1 MMQNNYKTSHT
12 ANSSMESS
20 DKQVIAK
27 MVDSASAFHK
37 VIVQPQTSVSIKNVA
52 VSFKTPKGIYTAV
65 KNIDLDIRKGEIVA
79 LIGHSG
85 CGKSTLMNT
94 ISGMVKPSSGEV
106 IANGKRVTGPGPDR
120 GIVFQNYS
128 LLPWLSVYRNIYE
141 AVDSVMKDMSST
153 EKKDHVEQ
161 NLKMVNLYE
170 HKDKLPG
177 QLSGGMKQRV
187 AIARA
192 FAINPSILLLDE
204 PFGALDAL
212 TKSNMHVELLKLWN
226 LDNRN
231 KTIIMV
237 THDIEEAIFLADRVV
252 VMNNGPAATI
262 KEIVDVPLERPR
274 NKKEIVHDPLYMET
288 HDKLLSLLLD
298 KFSIEDEVE

>member
-1 MMQNNYKTSHT
+1 MTNIE
-12 ANSSMESS
+12 NSV
-20 DKQVIAK
+20 QF
-27 MVDSASAFHK
+27 VDSANDFHK
-37 VIVQPQTSVSIKNVA
+37 INANETSVSIKDVT
-52 VSFKTPKGIYTAV
+52 VSFKGSKGTFTAI
-65 KNIDLDIRKGEIVA
+65 KDINLDIKKGEIVA

-94 ISGMVKPSSGEV
+94 ISGMVSPSKGEV
-106 IANGKRVTGPGPDR
+106 IANGNTVKGPGPDR

-128 LLPWLSVYRNIYE
+128 LLPWLTVYKNIYE
-141 AVDSVMKDMSST
+141 AVDSVFKDKTST
-153 EKKDHVEQ
+153 EKHELVEE
-161 NLKMVNLYE
+161 NLKMVNLTQ

-212 TKSNMHVELLKLWN
+212 TKGSMHIELLKLWN

-231 KTIIMV
+231 KTIVMV
-237 THDIEEAIFLADRVV
+237 THDIEEAIFLSDRVV
-252 VMNNGPAATI
+252 VMNNGPEATI
-262 KEIVDVPLERPR
+262 KKIVD
-274 NKKEIVHDPLYMET
+274 I
-288 HDKLLSLLLD
+288 KLGHQTKS
-298 KFSIEDEVE
+298 

>member
-1 MMQNNYKTSHT
+1 MTTIENPVKY
-12 ANSSMESS
+12 
-20 DKQVIAK
+20 
-27 MVDSASAFHK
+27 VDSASDFHK
-37 VIVQPQTSVSIKNVA
+37 INSTETAVSIKDIT
-52 VSFKTPKGIYTAV
+52 VSFKGSKGTFTAI
-65 KNIDLDIRKGEIVA
+65 KDISLDIKKGEIVA

-94 ISGMVKPSSGEV
+94 ISGMVAPSQGEV
-106 IANGKRVTGPGPDR
+106 VANGNIVKGPGPDR

-128 LLPWLSVYRNIYE
+128 LLPWLTVYKNIYE
-141 AVDSVMKDMSST
+141 AVDSVFK
-153 EKKDHVEQ
+153 EKTSIEKHELVEE
-161 NLKMVNLYE
+161 NLKMVNLIQ

-212 TKSNMHVELLKLWN
+212 TKGSMHIELLKLWN

-231 KTIIMV
+231 KTIVMV
-237 THDIEEAIFLADRVV
+237 THDIEEAIFLSDRVV
-252 VMNNGPAATI
+252 VMNNGPEATI
-262 KEIVDVPLERPR
+262 KKIVDINLPRPR
-274 NKKEIVHDPLYMET
+274 NKKDIAHDPEYVRVHDE
-288 HDKLLSLLLD
+288 LLNLLFD
-298 KFSIEDEVE
+298 KFSIEDE